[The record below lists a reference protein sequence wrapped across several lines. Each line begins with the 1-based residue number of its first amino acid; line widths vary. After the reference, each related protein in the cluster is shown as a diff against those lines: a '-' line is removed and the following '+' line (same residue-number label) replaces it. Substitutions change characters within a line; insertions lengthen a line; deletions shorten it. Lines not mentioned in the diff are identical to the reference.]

1 MHAAVAPIPVTPI
14 PVTLLTGF
22 LGSGKTTLL
31 NAALRGAETPIGVV
45 VNEFGA
51 VGIDHDLV
59 EAADE
64 DVVLLA
70 GGCACCAVRSDIGEA
85 LSRLA
90 RARAAA
96 GARPFARI
104 VVETTGLAD
113 PTPIEQLFCA
123 PGAVSA
129 RHRLDR
135 VVTTVDACL
144 GAVTAASDPVWR
156 RQVALADALVV
167 TKTDLA
173 DHERKAALDALLQ
186 EINPGAARGL
196 GTDGANL
203 LAGAA
208 SRLPHPAPSQRA
220 RYGRVHDEQLAAY
233 AARLRAPVDGDVLAG
248 WLETLVSR
256 HGHRLL
262 RVKGLVRLAG
272 EERPLV
278 VHAVQHLVSPPRLLD
293 AWPGDDHDTRLV
305 FIARGL
311 EPIDLSLGY
320 AGAEGLEWT

>member
-1 MHAAVAPIPVTPI
+1 MHAPGAPI

-31 NAALRGAETPIGVV
+31 NAALRGAGAPIGVV

-96 GARPFARI
+96 GGRPFERI

-144 GAVTAASDPVWR
+144 GAATAASDAVWC

-167 TKTDLA
+167 TKADLA
-173 DHERKAALDALLQ
+173 GPDERAALDALLQ
-186 EINPGAARGL
+186 EVNPWAARRL
-196 GTDGANL
+196 GTDGASL

-208 SRLPHPAPSQRA
+208 AGSPRPAPGPRE
-220 RYGRVHDEQLAAY
+220 RYRVVHDEQVAAH
-233 AARLRAPVDGDVLAG
+233 AVRLRAPVDGDVLAG
-248 WLETLVSR
+248 WLETLLSS

-293 AWPGDDHDTRLV
+293 AWPGDDRETRLV

-311 EPIDLSLGY
+311 EPLDLSLGY
-320 AGAEGLEWT
+320 AGAEALEWA

>member
-1 MHAAVAPIPVTPI
+1 MHAAAVPI

-31 NAALRGAETPIGVV
+31 NAALRGADAPIGVV

-85 LSRLA
+85 LFRLA

-96 GARPFARI
+96 GARPFERI

-135 VVTTVDACL
+135 IVTTVDACL
-144 GAVTAASDPVWR
+144 AAATAASDPVWH

-167 TKTDLA
+167 TKADLA
-173 DHERKAALDALLQ
+173 DADERAALAALLQ
-186 EINPGAARGL
+186 EVNPRAARSL
-196 GTDGANL
+196 GTDGAHL

-208 SRLPHPAPSQRA
+208 AGSPRPAPGPRE
-220 RYGRVHDEQLAAY
+220 RYRVMHDEQVAAC
-233 AARLRAPVDGDVLAG
+233 AVRLRAPVDGAVLAG
-248 WLETLVSR
+248 WLESLVST

-262 RVKGLVRLAG
+262 RIKGLVHLAG
-272 EERPLV
+272 ENRPLV
-278 VHAVQHLVSPPRLLD
+278 VHAVQHLVSPPRLLA
-293 AWPGDDHDTRLV
+293 AWPGGDRETRLV

-311 EPIDLSLGY
+311 EPADLSAGY
-320 AGAEGLEWT
+320 TGAEALEWI

>member
-1 MHAAVAPIPVTPI
+1 MHAAVRPI

-31 NAALRGAETPIGVV
+31 NAALRGTDAPIGVV

-51 VGIDHDLV
+51 VGIDHELV

-96 GARPFARI
+96 GGRPFERI

-123 PGAVSA
+123 PGAISA
-129 RHRLDR
+129 RHRLDQ

-144 GAVTAASDPVWR
+144 GAATAASDPVWR

-173 DHERKAALDALLQ
+173 DADERAALDALLL
-186 EINPGAARGL
+186 EVNPRAARRL
-196 GTDGANL
+196 GADGANL

-208 SRLPHPAPSQRA
+208 VGSPRPDPDARA
-220 RYGRVHDEQLAAY
+220 RYRPVHDDAVRAHVV
-233 AARLRAPVDGDVLAG
+233 RLRAPVDGHVLAD
-248 WLETLVSR
+248 WLEALVSS

-262 RVKGLVRLAG
+262 RIKGLVRLAG
-272 EERPLV
+272 EARPLV
-278 VHAVQHLVSPPRLLD
+278 VHAVQHLVSPPRLLG

-311 EPIDLSLGY
+311 EPLDLSVGY
-320 AGAEGLEWT
+320 AGAEALEWT

>member
-1 MHAAVAPIPVTPI
+1 MHAAVAPI

-31 NAALRGAETPIGVV
+31 NAALRGADAPIGVV

-51 VGIDHDLV
+51 VGVDHDLV

-96 GARPFARI
+96 GARPFERI

-144 GAVTAASDPVWR
+144 GAATAASDPVWR

-167 TKTDLA
+167 TKTDIA
-173 DHERKAALDALLQ
+173 DRNERAALDALLQ
-186 EINPGAARGL
+186 ELNPRAARPL

-208 SRLPHPAPSQRA
+208 SRPPRSAPIPRE
-220 RYGRVHDEQLAAY
+220 RYRPVHDEQVASHAV
-233 AARLRAPVDGDVLAG
+233 RLRAPVDGDVLAG
-248 WLETLVSR
+248 WLESLVSG

-272 EERPLV
+272 EPRPLV

-293 AWPGDDHDTRLV
+293 AWPGDDRDTRLV

-311 EPIDLSLGY
+311 EPLDLSLGY
-320 AGAEGLEWT
+320 AGAEALEWT